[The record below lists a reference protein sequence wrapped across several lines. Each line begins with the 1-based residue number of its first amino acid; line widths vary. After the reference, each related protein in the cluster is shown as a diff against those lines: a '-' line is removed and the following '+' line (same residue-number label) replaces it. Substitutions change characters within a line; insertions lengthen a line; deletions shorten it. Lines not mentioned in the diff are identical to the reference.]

1 MTRTIAIVTAATA
14 VLMLFPPGLVSPCP
28 RHGWHH
34 TQMNTLIGHED
45 RAVAPQSASLLPDF
59 TVQYGYVANPEKAS
73 GSLGAMLQGKN
84 PAAGALP

>member
-1 MTRTIAIVTAATA
+1 
-14 VLMLFPPGLVSPCP
+14 
-28 RHGWHH
+28 
-34 TQMNTLIGHED
+34 MNSLIGHED
-45 RAVAPQSASLLPDF
+45 RAFAPQSASLRPDF